1 MSKET
6 HSPAY
11 KIYWLHP
18 DELKSAEVFWIK
30 HSQKVKFPLEYDR
43 LSKGLALPTKSHIIK
58 LNPYFDLKLSCIR
71 VGGRL
76 KNSLLLPDHK
86 NPFIISSRSHFS
98 ELIIQDRHR
107 NVLHAGTQ
115 LILALIRKSYWII
128 NGRRAVKSFISKC
141 IPCIRYRAATL
152 TQQMEDLP
160 APRVIPSYPFL
171 HVGLDYAGPIK
182 FKVSPGRGRKS
193 MPGYIAVFVCF
204 ATKAINLE
212 LVSSYDSKGFIQAF
226 KRFVSRR
233 GLCAHIYSDCGTN
246 FVGASA
252 IFKEMFSKRS
262 SNVKEIIKQLGNQGI
277 EWHFNPPAAPHFGG
291 LWESAVRSTKYHL
304 KRVIGDTILTFEEM
318 TTLLC
323 SIEACLNSRPLCPL
337 TDDPTDVNALTPAHF
352 LIGRTLLSL
361 PEETTEY
368 INVNRIE
375 RWKLTTKIRDDFW
388 KIWRN
393 QYLSNLQ
400 TRSKWSQRVSNVK
413 EGALVL
419 VKHEN
424 TSAAHWPLARIIK
437 IHPGSDGIVRA
448 VTLKTAT
455 SQLQRPIV
463 KLIPLPVDTSN

>member
-1 MSKET
+1 
-6 HSPAY
+6 
-11 KIYWLHP
+11 
-18 DELKSAEVFWIK
+18 
-30 HSQKVKFPLEYDR
+30 
-43 LSKGLALPTKSHIIK
+43 
-58 LNPYFDLKLSCIR
+58 
-71 VGGRL
+71 
-76 KNSLLLPDHK
+76 
-86 NPFIISSRSHFS
+86 
-98 ELIIQDRHR
+98 
-107 NVLHAGTQ
+107 
-115 LILALIRKSYWII
+115 
-128 NGRRAVKSFISKC
+128 
-141 IPCIRYRAATL
+141 
-152 TQQMEDLP
+152 
-160 APRVIPSYPFL
+160 
-171 HVGLDYAGPIK
+171 
-182 FKVSPGRGRKS
+182 
-193 MPGYIAVFVCF
+193 
-204 ATKAINLE
+204 
-212 LVSSYDSKGFIQAF
+212 
-226 KRFVSRR
+226 
-233 GLCAHIYSDCGTN
+233 
-246 FVGASA
+246 
-252 IFKEMFSKRS
+252 MFSQRS
-262 SNVKEIIKQLGNQGI
+262 SNVKEVIKQLGSQGI
-277 EWHFNPPAAPHFGG
+277 EWHFNPLAVPQFGG
-291 LWESAVRSTKYHL
+291 LRESAVRSTKYHL